1 MAIPDDQ
8 LHRWQEHRA
17 ARLRAIPWLRQDLTG
32 GRPARYVA
40 NELLVR
46 TDHHDIARR
55 LIVGLGHRDTEI
67 STDEEILPGLHRLRV
82 AGLDVPTV
90 ARRVRATAGP
100 VSQHLAGPAAAP
112 NHVFL
117 STPFDHGGPY
127 GPAVPAAA
135 PATGLHT
142 PADPPSVRVTV
153 LDTGV
158 WADSPLPSGY
168 YHADPEDFETVLDAD
183 ADGHLDSDVGHA
195 NFIAGVVLRQTG
207 CAGISIE
214 KVLDTQGVA
223 TEVDVANALLA
234 LTDVDIVNLSLGGY
248 SVDDQPPVAL
258 QSALA
263 TLLGG
268 RDRVAVAAAGNNG
281 EPDRPF
287 WPAAFTLAGQ
297 PWSDRV
303 IAVAAHD
310 GQAVTAWSNTGAWIT
325 LAAPGEDVTS
335 TFINYPTFT
344 SGWAQWSGTSFA
356 TPYVV
361 AAVAE
366 QVAASGTVLAAAQQ
380 VRKVAAAQ
388 AYGPY
393 PGLP

>member
-46 TDHHDIARR
+46 ADQHDIARR
-55 LIVGLGHRDTEI
+55 LIVGLGHRDTDI
-67 STDEEILPGLHRLRV
+67 STDEYLLPGLHRLRV
-82 AGLDVPTV
+82 TGLDVPTV
-90 ARRVRATAGP
+90 ARRVRAAAGP
-100 VSQHLAGPAAAP
+100 ATGHLAGPPAAP

-117 STPFDHGGPY
+117 STPYDHGGPY
-127 GPAVPAAA
+127 GPAVPAPA
-135 PATGLHT
+135 PASGLHT
-142 PADPPSVRVTV
+142 PATPSPVRVTV

-158 WADSPLPSGY
+158 WADSPLPSGD

-223 TEVDVANALLA
+223 TEIDVANALLA
-234 LTDVDIVNLSLGGY
+234 LADVDIVNLSLGGY
-248 SVDDQPPVAL
+248 TVDDQPPVAL
-258 QSALA
+258 QSALSS
-263 TLLGG
+263 LLTG
-268 RDRVAVAAAGNNG
+268 RDRVAVAAAGNDATAG
-281 EPDRPF
+281 RPF
-287 WPAAFTLAGQ
+287 WPAAFTTAGQ
-297 PWSDRV
+297 SWSDR
-303 IAVAAHD
+303 ILAVAAHD
-310 GQAVTAWSNTGAWIT
+310 GQAVTPWSNTGPWIT
-325 LAAPGEDVTS
+325 LAAPGDQVTS
-335 TFINYPTFT
+335 TYINYPTFT

-356 TPYVV
+356 APYLV
-361 AAVAE
+361 AAIAE
-366 QVAASGTVLAAAQQ
+366 QVTTSGSVLAAAQQ
-380 VRKVAAAQ
+380 VRKLAAPQ
-388 AYGPY
+388 TYGPY